1 MFAVHKTEV
10 ILPERACAAILATL
24 TFNLIIKISNSG
36 VAYTCAC
43 VYFVQGCSEKP
54 KQGFCWNWESE
65 LGGGRGKRKK
75 KKKLSGAMHLFKSIS
90 ICVHIFITSVIIKS
104 GNHRWC
110 PHTVSA
116 PGSHRANEAGLPAR
130 PVSTDQVVM
139 WRDRWAGAD
148 RWQDDLENLPPFLG
162 SGSSWQ
168 VLFHKITSKRNRQ
181 GLRINLRL
189 QPAM

>member
-1 MFAVHKTEV
+1 MRAHTLQNAARKTQTG
-10 ILPERACAAILATL
+10 LLL
-24 TFNLIIKISNSG
+24 
-36 VAYTCAC
+36 
-43 VYFVQGCSEKP
+43 
-54 KQGFCWNWESE
+54 E
-65 LGGGRGKRKK
+65 LGKWTERREGKREKK
-75 KKKLSGAMHLFKSIS
+75 KKNDQSNNNNKKNQLSRAMNLFKSIS

>member
-1 MFAVHKTEV
+1 M
-10 ILPERACAAILATL
+10 RACA
-24 TFNLIIKISNSG
+24 
-36 VAYTCAC
+36 C
-43 VYFVQGCSEKP
+43 VFQGCTWKYP
-54 KQGFCWNWESE
+54 RGDLQAFVGTRKHTW
-65 LGGGRGKRKK
+65 LGVGAKEGENEGRGKPRVGQ
-75 KKKLSGAMHLFKSIS
+75 SISCSMNLFKSIS
-90 ICVHIFITSVIIKS
+90 ICVHIFITSAIIKS
-104 GNHRWC
+104 QHHRWC
-110 PHTVSA
+110 PLTVSF
-116 PGSHRANEAGLPAR
+116 PGSHWANEAGLPVR

-139 WRDRWAGAD
+139 WRDRWALAD

>member
-1 MFAVHKTEV
+1 MWVCLYITVSLCFPSIYSQNLSVTLKAFVETSEHTNLRVGGKDRRNEGRRKEREGHS
-10 ILPERACAAILATL
+10 LP
-24 TFNLIIKISNSG
+24 
-36 VAYTCAC
+36 
-43 VYFVQGCSEKP
+43 CSM
-54 KQGFCWNWESE
+54 N
-65 LGGGRGKRKK
+65 
-75 KKKLSGAMHLFKSIS
+75 LFKSIS

-104 GNHRWC
+104 QHHRWC
-110 PHTVSA
+110 PHTVSF
-116 PGSHRANEAGLPAR
+116 PGSHWANEAGLPVR

-139 WRDRWAGAD
+139 WRDRWALAD
-148 RWQDDLENLPPFLG
+148 RWQDDPENLPPFLG

>member
-1 MFAVHKTEV
+1 MYFLC
-10 ILPERACAAILATL
+10 LPVCARVLCVSVSLCVFQECTYMQISKGESER
-24 TFNLIIKISNSG
+24 
-36 VAYTCAC
+36 
-43 VYFVQGCSEKP
+43 
-54 KQGFCWNWESE
+54 FCWSEWAYEAEGWGCKGGMWEEGEAEGHSI
-65 LGGGRGKRKK
+65 
-75 KKKLSGAMHLFKSIS
+75 SCSMNLFKSIS
-90 ICVHIFITSVIIKS
+90 ICMHIFITSAIIKS
-104 GNHRWC
+104 RHHRWC
-110 PHTVSA
+110 PHTVSL
-116 PGSHRANEAGLPAR
+116 PGSHWANEAGLPVR

-139 WRDRWAGAD
+139 WRDRWALAD

>member
-1 MFAVHKTEV
+1 MGRKW
-10 ILPERACAAILATL
+10 
-24 TFNLIIKISNSG
+24 
-36 VAYTCAC
+36 
-43 VYFVQGCSEKP
+43 EK
-54 KQGFCWNWESE
+54 
-65 LGGGRGKRKK
+65 GGGEGENLKKGRKKRRKERGKMKRHEKRKRREDRKK
-75 KKKLSGAMHLFKSIS
+75 RKGQNPPIRAMHLFKSIS
-90 ICVHIFITSVIIKS
+90 ICEHIFITSVVIKS

-110 PHTVSA
+110 PRAVSL

-139 WRDRWAGAD
+139 WRDRWALAD